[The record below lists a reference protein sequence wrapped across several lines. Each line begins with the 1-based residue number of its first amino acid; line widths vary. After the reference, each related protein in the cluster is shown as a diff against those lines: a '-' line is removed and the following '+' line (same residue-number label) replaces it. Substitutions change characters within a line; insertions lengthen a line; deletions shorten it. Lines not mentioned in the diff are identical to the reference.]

1 VLRVLRRFHTHR
13 AIRQIVL
20 TLRRPIQQIV
30 ADSCHLT
37 LRVVVVFVSR
47 RGFLAVHHPRHAVEI
62 VVPTADFRPVAV
74 CRRGQRAEIRL
85 RRIILIRTLRQD
97 LIPDL
102 DRRLATQR
110 ILLES
115 IHHVVRGVPVR
126 IVTDFDQIPALLVI
140 GIFVMYCRNSCFC
153 ARFCRS
159 FYNSPQI
166 VVVIRHRLTLCIGH
180 AHRRAALRIG
190 FRAHNLAARVL
201 LLRGIVAVIRVRSFA
216 ADEVTRILL
225 CILHL
230 TRQRIPERIVS
241 EDADTA
247 QRRNAFQQQML
258 LLLRFCVSVMEGA
271 GHRATRGGVLRQ
283 VVRIVELRFLLTAI
297 EHLPRLA
304 VAIFVINVLRPERFR
319 VQVEAGEVCEI
330 HLPIHLQDHADV
342 GAVVG
347 RNNARAR
354 ELPVAFFRI
363 KHRSAA
369 CRPVTVRVVRIA
381 CRKQNGNS
389 AVDVVVR
396 IVLLRERAAPAAHRE
411 SVADFAV
418 VSELLVIR
426 YRAIVAACQT
436 NFLRIVMFQ
445 AVRCMKFILRCLQR
459 QHFNIRS
466 IVFANRPCLR
476 LAVRTGQREVTVLN
490 HIEMIQRQPFFQLH
504 CIEPAIAAREAVLH
518 VAVRHA
524 VNLRFCILRQREG
537 HRHALI
543 RHVIR
548 LFPYLARFG
557 IQRNF
562 LSAHRIR
569 NAHHTARATRA
580 DIARQ
585 RIRLARRER
594 HRLTNIHAVARPNR

>member
-1 VLRVLRRFHTHR
+1 
-13 AIRQIVL
+13 
-20 TLRRPIQQIV
+20 
-30 ADSCHLT
+30 LT

-166 VVVIRHRLTLCIGH
+166 VVFIRHRLTLCIGH

-230 TRQRIPERIVS
+230 TRQRIPEIVIA
-241 EDADTA
+241 ERADAA

-258 LLLRFCVSVMEGA
+258 LLLRFRIAVMEGA

-283 VVRIVELRFLLTAI
+283 VVRIVELRLLLTTV

-304 VAIFVINVLRPERFR
+304 VAVFVINILRAERFR
-319 VQVEAGEVCEI
+319 VQVDAGEVRKI
-330 HLPIHLQDHADV
+330 HLPIHLQDHTDI
-342 GAVVG
+342 GTVVG

-354 ELPVAFFRI
+354 ELPVSFFRI
-363 KHRSAA
+363 EHRRAA

-396 IVLLRERAAPAAHRE
+396 IVLLRKRAAPAAHRE
-411 SVADFAV
+411 AVADFAV
-418 VSELLVIR
+418 VPELLVIC
-426 YRAIVAACQT
+426 YRAVVAAYQT

-445 AVRCMKFILRCLQR
+445 AVQRVENIIFIVQR
-459 QHFNIRS
+459 QHRNVGIGITS
-466 IVFANRPCLR
+466 NRPCLR
-476 LAVRTGQREVTVLN
+476 LAVRTGHREVTVLN

-504 CIEPAIAAREAVLH
+504 RIEPAIAARESVLH

-524 VNLRFCILRQREG
+524 VNLRF
-537 HRHALI
+537 
-543 RHVIR
+543 
-548 LFPYLARFG
+548 
-557 IQRNF
+557 
-562 LSAHRIR
+562 
-569 NAHHTARATRA
+569 
-580 DIARQ
+580 
-585 RIRLARRER
+585 
-594 HRLTNIHAVARPNR
+594 